1 MFSGRFKPFSCS
13 SMCYNVIR
21 IIILISII
29 ILIKKVQ
36 HNNDDNKSVL
46 PSYLPAVLKSHL
58 PSNRPSGLLPSSRDT
73 VPLSFRLIETV
84 RHLSYNPPPP
94 FHLPNEIPS
103 YRRTYHPTV
112 LPFESSIV
120 DRQFRSSTIVLLRS
134 SNHEFTSDRWATTAP
149 NYRRTPPHPV
159 LTP

>member
-1 MFSGRFKPFSCS
+1 
-13 SMCYNVIR
+13 MCYNVIR

-112 LPFESSIV
+112 LPTNRQSSIGNFGRRRLYSFDHRTTNSPPIV
-120 DRQFRSSTIVLLRS
+120 EPRPHLTTVERLLIRS
-134 SNHEFTSDRWATTAP
+134 
-149 NYRRTPPHPV
+149 
-159 LTP
+159 

>member
-84 RHLSYNPPPP
+84 RHLSYNPPPHRFTFP
-94 FHLPNEIPS
+94 TKYRPTVAPIIPPS
-103 YRRTYHPTV
+103 YRSNRQ
-112 LPFESSIV
+112 SSIGNFGRRRLYSFDHRTTNSPPIV
-120 DRQFRSSTIVLLRS
+120 EPRPHLTTVERLLIRS
-134 SNHEFTSDRWATTAP
+134 
-149 NYRRTPPHPV
+149 
-159 LTP
+159 

>member
-1 MFSGRFKPFSCS
+1 MFFLMFSGRFKPFSCS

-84 RHLSYNPPPP
+84 RHLSYNPPPTVS
-94 FHLPNEIPS
+94 PS
-103 YRRTYHPTV
+103 QRNTV
-112 LPFESSIV
+112 LPSHLSSHRPTYESSIV

-134 SNHEFTSDRWATTAP
+134 SNHEFTSDR
-149 NYRRTPPHPV
+149 
-159 LTP
+159 

>member
-1 MFSGRFKPFSCS
+1 MFLFFLMFSGRFKPFSCS

-84 RHLSYNPPPP
+84 RHLSYNPP
-94 FHLPNEIPS
+94 HTVSPS
-103 YRRTYHPTV
+103 QRNTV
-112 LPFESSIV
+112 LPSHLSSHRPTVRIV
-120 DRQFRSSTIVLLRS
+120 NRRSAISVVDDCTPSIIEPRIHLRS
-134 SNHEFTSDRWATTAP
+134 LSHDRT
-149 NYRRTPPHPV
+149 
-159 LTP
+159 